1 MKGSRAL
8 LKLLESK
15 GVDTI
20 FGYPGGAVI
29 PIYDEFLDSPIRQIL
44 VRHEQCAAHM
54 ADGYARALGKPGV
67 CLATSGPGATN
78 LVTGVATAY
87 ADSSPMIVLTGQVS
101 SSDLGMGAFQEADSF
116 SLMMPITK
124 HNYRVLHVNDLP
136 EAILQGW
143 NICSSGRQGPVHIDL
158 PVDTMN
164 AQIDDKLLN
173 VSPPPLDY
181 RQNLNDIAKAA
192 KLIMAAERP
201 LIIAGGGVISSN
213 ASSELIRLAE
223 TIWAPVVV
231 SLMGIGSIP
240 DEHPLCL
247 GIPGMHGRMGA
258 LRAMTDADLVIAVG
272 TRFSDRTHGRHNKL
286 PVDCKVIHIDLD
298 QVELG
303 KHPQTAASILADA
316 KIALTALLSQI
327 GQGTQSSVWKDKINR
342 LKCTCACEKDL
353 DHVPIAPQKV
363 MFELNKI
370 LDDNMII
377 TTEVGQNQM
386 WAAHH
391 LKIRYPRQFISSGGF
406 GTMGFG
412 FPAAIGAKV
421 ARPDK
426 KVIDVAGDGS
436 LLMVIQELATAV
448 AEDIPV
454 VICLMNNGWLGMV
467 KQWQKLFWDKRY
479 SGTTL
484 FKSNPDFVKLAQAF
498 GADGIHVDR
507 PSELAEAFQIALSSD
522 KPFIIDIKT
531 DPEEDILPMLPPMA
545 NVDIIKGRCCF

>member
-1 MKGSRAL
+1 MKGSKAL
-8 LKLLESK
+8 LKLLEGQ
-15 GVDTI
+15 GVDTM
-20 FGYPGGAVI
+20 FGYPGGPVI
-29 PIYDEFLDSPIRQIL
+29 PIFNELLDSPIRQIL

-87 ADSSPMIVLTGQVS
+87 ADSSPLIVLTGQVS
-101 SSDLGMGAFQEADSF
+101 SADLGMGAFQEADSF

-124 HNYRVLHVNDLP
+124 HNYRVLDVHDLP

-143 NICSSGRQGPVHIDL
+143 NICSTGRQGPVHIDL

-164 AQIDDKLLN
+164 AEIEESRLKVEL
-173 VSPPPLDY
+173 PPLDH
-181 RQNLNDIAKAA
+181 RQNLSDIGKAA
-192 KLIMAAERP
+192 KLMMSAERP
-201 LIIAGGGVISSN
+201 LIIAGGGVISAN
-213 ASSELIRLAE
+213 ASAELIKLAE
-223 TIWAPVVV
+223 TLWAPVVV
-231 SLMGIGSIP
+231 TLMGIGSIP

-247 GIPGMHGRMGA
+247 GFPGMHGRMSA
-258 LRAMTDADLVIAVG
+258 LKAMTDADLVIAVG
-272 TRFSDRTHGRHNKL
+272 TRFSDRTHGRHNKF
-286 PVDCKVIHIDLD
+286 PMDCKVIHIDID

-316 KIALTALLSQI
+316 KTALASILTLI
-327 GQGTQSSVWKDKINR
+327 HSSRREAWSKKMEN
-342 LKCTCACEKDL
+342 LKKTCACEKDL
-353 DHVPIAPQKV
+353 DQIPIAPQKV
-363 MFELNKI
+363 MFELNRI
-370 LDDNMII
+370 LDDDTII

-391 LKIRYPRQFISSGGF
+391 LKIRNPRQFISSGGF

-421 ARPDK
+421 ALPEK

-467 KQWQKLFWDKRY
+467 KQWQKLFWNQRY

-484 FKSNPDFVKLAQAF
+484 YKSNPDFVKLAQSF
-498 GADGIHVDR
+498 GADGMHVDR
-507 PSELAEAFQIALSSD
+507 PSELREAFQVALASG
-522 KPFIIDIKT
+522 KPFILDIKT
-531 DPEEDILPMLPPMA
+531 DPEEDILPMLPPQP
-545 NVDIIKGRCCF
+545 NLDIIKGRCCF

>member
-8 LKLLESK
+8 LRLLEGQ

-20 FGYPGGAVI
+20 FGYPGGPVI
-29 PIYDEFLDSPIRQIL
+29 PIFNEMLDSSIRHIL

-101 SSDLGMGAFQEADSF
+101 STDLGMGAFQEADSF
-116 SLMMPITK
+116 SLMMPVTK
-124 HNYRVLHVNDLP
+124 HNYRVLDVHDLP

-143 NICSSGRQGPVHIDL
+143 NICSTGRQGPVHIDL

-164 AQIDDKLLN
+164 AEIDEGDLSVKL
-173 VSPPPLDY
+173 PPLDH
-181 RQNLNDIAKAA
+181 RENLSDLAKAA
-192 KLIMAAERP
+192 KMIMAAERP
-201 LIIAGGGVISSN
+201 LIISGGGVISAN
-213 ASSELIRLAE
+213 ASAELIQLAE
-223 TIWAPVVV
+223 TIWSPVVV
-231 SLMGIGSIP
+231 TLMGIGSIP

-247 GIPGMHGRMGA
+247 GFPGMHGRMGA
-258 LRAMTDADLVIAVG
+258 LKAMTDADLVIAVG
-272 TRFSDRTHGRHNKL
+272 TRFSDRTHSRHNKF
-286 PVDCKVIHIDLD
+286 PMDCKVIHIDVD

-316 KIALTALLSQI
+316 KIALTALLAMIQENHRESWRAK
-327 GQGTQSSVWKDKINR
+327 TQE
-342 LKCTCACEKDL
+342 LKRTCACQRDL
-353 DHVPIAPQKV
+353 DQVPIAPQKV
-363 MFELNKI
+363 MFELNRI
-370 LDDNMII
+370 LDDDTII

-391 LKIRYPRQFISSGGF
+391 LKIRHPRQFISSGGF

-412 FPAAIGAKV
+412 FPAALGAKV
-421 ARPDK
+421 ALPDK

-436 LLMVIQELATAV
+436 LLMVIQ
-448 AEDIPV
+448 EDIPV

-479 SGTTL
+479 SGTAL
-484 FKSNPDFVKLAQAF
+484 YKSNPDFVKLAQSF

-507 PSELAEAFQIALSSD
+507 PSELADAFKSALASD
-522 KPFIIDIKT
+522 KPFIVDIKT
-531 DPEEDILPMLPPMA
+531 DPEEDILPMLPPQA
-545 NVDIIKGRCCF
+545 NMDIIKGRCCF

>member
-1 MKGSRAL
+1 MKGSKAL
-8 LKLLESK
+8 LKLLEGQ
-15 GVDTI
+15 GVDTM
-20 FGYPGGAVI
+20 FGYPGGPVI
-29 PIYDEFLDSPIRQIL
+29 PIFNELLDSPIRQIL

-87 ADSSPMIVLTGQVS
+87 ADSSPLIVLTGQVS
-101 SSDLGMGAFQEADSF
+101 SADLGMGAFQEADSF

-124 HNYRVLHVNDLP
+124 HNYRVLDVHDLP

-143 NICSSGRQGPVHIDL
+143 NICSTGRQGPVHIDL

-164 AQIDDKLLN
+164 AEIEESRLKVNL
-173 VSPPPLDY
+173 PPLDH
-181 RQNLNDIAKAA
+181 RENLSDVGKAA
-192 KLIMAAERP
+192 KLMMAAERP
-201 LIIAGGGVISSN
+201 LIIAGGGVISAN
-213 ASSELIRLAE
+213 ASAELIKLAE
-223 TIWAPVVV
+223 TLWAPVVV
-231 SLMGIGSIP
+231 TLMGIGSIP

-247 GIPGMHGRMGA
+247 GFPGMHGRMSA
-258 LRAMTDADLVIAVG
+258 LKAMTDADLVIAVG
-272 TRFSDRTHGRHNKL
+272 TRFSDRTHGRHNKF
-286 PVDCKVIHIDLD
+286 PMDCKVVHIDVD

-303 KHPQTAASILADA
+303 KHPQTAVSILADA
-316 KIALTALLSQI
+316 KTALRSILSLLH
-327 GQGTQSSVWKDKINR
+327 SSRREAWSKKLET
-342 LKCTCACEKDL
+342 LKKTCACEKDL

-363 MFELNKI
+363 MFELNRI
-370 LDDNMII
+370 LDDDTII

-391 LKIRYPRQFISSGGF
+391 LKIRHPRQFISSGGF

-421 ARPDK
+421 ALPEK

-454 VICLMNNGWLGMV
+454 IICLMNNGWLGMV
-467 KQWQKLFWDKRY
+467 KQWQKLFWNQRY

-484 FKSNPDFVKLAQAF
+484 YKSNPDFVKLAQSF
-498 GADGIHVDR
+498 GADGMHVDR
-507 PSELAEAFQIALSSD
+507 PSELREAFQVALASG
-522 KPFIIDIKT
+522 KPFILDIKT
-531 DPEEDILPMLPPMA
+531 DPEEDILPMLPPQP
-545 NVDIIKGRCCF
+545 NLDIIKGRCCF

>member
-1 MKGSRAL
+1 MKGSKAL
-8 LKLLESK
+8 LKLLEGQ
-15 GVDTI
+15 GVDTM
-20 FGYPGGAVI
+20 FGYPGGPVI
-29 PIYDEFLDSPIRQIL
+29 PIFNELLDSPIRQIL

-87 ADSSPMIVLTGQVS
+87 ADSSPLIVLTGQVS
-101 SSDLGMGAFQEADSF
+101 SADLGMGAFQEADSF

-124 HNYRVLHVNDLP
+124 HNYRVLDVHDLP

-143 NICSSGRQGPVHIDL
+143 NICSTGRQGPVHIDL

-164 AQIDDKLLN
+164 AEIEESRLKVEL
-173 VSPPPLDY
+173 PPLDH
-181 RQNLNDIAKAA
+181 RQNLSDIGKAA
-192 KLIMAAERP
+192 KLMMSAERP
-201 LIIAGGGVISSN
+201 LIIAGGGVISANGS
-213 ASSELIRLAE
+213 AELIKLAE
-223 TIWAPVVV
+223 TLWAPVVV
-231 SLMGIGSIP
+231 TLMGIGSIP

-247 GIPGMHGRMGA
+247 GFPGMHGRMSA
-258 LRAMTDADLVIAVG
+258 LKAMTDADLVIAVG
-272 TRFSDRTHGRHNKL
+272 TRFSDRTHGRHNKF
-286 PVDCKVIHIDLD
+286 PMDCKVIHIDID

-316 KIALTALLSQI
+316 KTALASILTLI
-327 GQGTQSSVWKDKINR
+327 HSSRREAWSKKMEN
-342 LKCTCACEKDL
+342 LKKTCACEKDL
-353 DHVPIAPQKV
+353 DQIPIAPQKV
-363 MFELNKI
+363 MFELNRI
-370 LDDNMII
+370 LDDDTII

-391 LKIRYPRQFISSGGF
+391 LKIRHPRQFISSGGF

-421 ARPDK
+421 ALPEK

-467 KQWQKLFWDKRY
+467 KQWQKLFWNQRY

-484 FKSNPDFVKLAQAF
+484 YKSNPDFVKLAQSF
-498 GADGIHVDR
+498 GADGMHVDR
-507 PSELAEAFQIALSSD
+507 PSELREAFQVALASG
-522 KPFIIDIKT
+522 KPFILDIKT
-531 DPEEDILPMLPPMA
+531 DPEEDILPMLPPQP
-545 NVDIIKGRCCF
+545 NLDIIKGRCCF